1 MGVDESEGVGA
12 HATTAVGVSWAQAQA
27 GGWLYGEAAY
37 VSASSSAIL
46 EAEAGERRASV
57 NVRIWTT
64 THSHGA
70 ESVGLWCA
78 RSGPDACARGNMLVS
93 LLLILRGSSGLK
105 NASTKSSLRAASGWP
120 FPCVTLLLIRADEL
134 PMYLHR

>member
-57 NVRIWTT
+57 NVRVRTT
-64 THSHGA
+64 A
-70 ESVGLWCA
+70 RLA
-78 RSGPDACARGNMLVS
+78 RSGEHRTLV
-93 LLLILRGSSGLK
+93 R
-105 NASTKSSLRAASGWP
+105 
-120 FPCVTLLLIRADEL
+120 TLGT
-134 PMYLHR
+134 

>member
-37 VSASSSAIL
+37 VSASSSAIP

-57 NVRIWTT
+57 NVCASR
-64 THSHGA
+64 GA
-70 ESVGLWCA
+70 ETVGLWCA
-78 RSGPDACARGNMLVS
+78 RSGPMLVQGAICLS
-93 LLLILRGSSGLK
+93 AFFSFSCLTPFLLK
-105 NASTKSSLRAASGWP
+105 RA
-120 FPCVTLLLIRADEL
+120 
-134 PMYLHR
+134 

>member
-57 NVRIWTT
+57 NVRVRTT
-64 THSHGA
+64 ARLARA
-70 ESVGLWCA
+70 E
-78 RSGPDACARGNMLVS
+78 RNRTLV
-93 LLLILRGSSGLK
+93 R
-105 NASTKSSLRAASGWP
+105 
-120 FPCVTLLLIRADEL
+120 TLGT
-134 PMYLHR
+134 